1 LTECVREAARKH
13 HVLSGVVPYEDGAV
27 QHVPREG
34 VGMGDREE
42 DGLKTSIRIAIA
54 TLLILSYDSTHLR
67 DRALPSIPKRRS
79 HPYSDPSGT

>member
-1 LTECVREAARKH
+1 
-13 HVLSGVVPYEDGAV
+13 VPYEDGAV

-54 TLLILSYDSTHLR
+54 TLLILSYDSTDLR
-67 DRALPSIPKRRS
+67 DRTFYSIDI
-79 HPYSDPSGT
+79 SDRFLIVIPLVL